1 MLIRARAAFEV
12 GHYGNQPG
20 INTSENKGRPTEIF
34 SEDQTSEDV
43 LLGSRLHAG
52 GFKGAYL
59 RENLATGE
67 VSTLL
72 YYSSLGDVLE
82 PLKMLVVSLY
92 GPDNYSY
99 CN

>member
-12 GHYGNQPG
+12 GHYGDQTG
-20 INTSENKGRPTEIF
+20 INTSKHKGRPTEIF
-34 SEDQTSEDV
+34 SEDQPSADV

-67 VSTLL
+67 VRTSL
-72 YYSSLGDVLE
+72 YYSVLGAVLKNTGGE
-82 PLKMLVVSLY
+82 LIWPRSM
-92 GPDNYSY
+92 
-99 CN
+99 